1 MRRIFLSRFEQIK
14 GKLVALTKGIAGEEF
29 QSEVYQAYGL
39 SANPEQGGE
48 SVLLEINGDADN
60 YVALAPSGVKIA
72 EVGET
77 LIYFEDT
84 VISLKKESVTI
95 KVGSKSF
102 ELKDG
107 KVKTNMDIETTGNIK
122 AKSLDA
128 EDVKATSKLYIR
140 GGEFANHIHP
150 GVRAGSGVTGGAI

>member
-1 MRRIFLSRFEQIK
+1 MRRIFLSGFEQIK
-14 GKLVALTKGIAGEEF
+14 GKLVAAVKGIAGEEF

-60 YVALAPSGVKIA
+60 YVALAPSGTKMA
-72 EVGET
+72 EPGET
-77 LIYFEDT
+77 LIYYEDT
-84 VISLKKESVTI
+84 VISLKEESVTI

-107 KVKTNMDIETTGNIK
+107 KVKTDMDIETSGNIK

-128 EDVKATSKLYIR
+128 DDVKATSKLYIR
-140 GGEFANHIHP
+140 GKEFANHKHP
-150 GVRAGSGVTGGAI
+150 GVRTGAGVTGGAI